1 MIKKR
6 ISLLGAAILMG
17 AASLTMA
24 EISAEQAARL
34 GQDLTPV
41 GAEKAGNADGTIPE
55 WTGGLTESLPGWPN
69 EDNYRPNPYADDE
82 IQFTITAENMDQY
95 ADRLPEAA
103 KAMFSAY
110 PNEFRMNVYPSRRT
124 AAYPQWYYDAIKA
137 NATTARLI
145 NDGNGLEGVWGS
157 IPFPIP
163 QNGNEVIWNHMLRF
177 QAVSRTANMRE
188 NIIYANGSRLD
199 YLRTNVVDYVF
210 YNPEPTDEQIAAG
223 DTMKYSH
230 TTIEPSRDAGDGLLA
245 IENIDPVK
253 NPRKAWQYDPGER
266 RVRRAP
272 NLVFDTPDLAINT
285 IDDFDIFSG
294 SPEKYDWKLIGKRE
308 MYVPYNNNEI
318 NSPRRKLME
327 TTPPN
332 FLDAEALR
340 YELHRVWVV
349 EATVA
354 EGKRHIYGKRVFY
367 IDEDTWNILASDKY
381 DNSGELWRVA
391 FSYPVVAPEVPT
403 TAGAAYVHV
412 DLKKNGYYLAFNTL
426 ESSSGWD
433 YTQPQQDAK
442 FFTPAALRRR
452 GR

>member
-1 MIKKR
+1 MIKKS
-6 ISLLGAAILMG
+6 ISLIGSLALVGATS
-17 AASLTMA
+17 AALA
-24 EISAEQAARL
+24 EISADEAARL

-41 GAEKAGNADGTIPE
+41 GAQMAGNADGTIPA
-55 WTGGLTESLPGWPN
+55 WTGGITEPLPGWPN
-69 EDNYRPNPYADDE
+69 EDNYRPNPHADDE
-82 IQFTITAENMDQY
+82 ILFTITAENVDQY
-95 ADRLPEAA
+95 ADKLPEAA
-103 KAMFSAY
+103 KAMFRAY
-110 PNEFRMNVYPSRRT
+110 PQDFKMNIYPSRRT
-124 AAYPQWYYDAIKA
+124 AAYPQWYYDAIKT

-145 NDGNGLEGVWGS
+145 NDGNGVEGVWGS
-157 IPFPIP
+157 VPFPIP

-177 QAVSRTANMRE
+177 QAISRTANMRE

-199 YLRTNVVDYVF
+199 YLRTNVVDYAF
-210 YNPEPTDEQIAAG
+210 YAPEPTEEQKAAG
-223 DTMKYSH
+223 DTTKYSH

-272 NLVFDTPDLAINT
+272 NLSFDTPDLAINT

-294 SPEKYDWKLIGKRE
+294 SPEKYDWKLVGKKE

-318 NSPRRKLME
+318 NSPRRKLKE

-332 FLDAEALR
+332 FLDSDALR

-354 EGKRHIYGKRVFY
+354 EGKRHIYARRVFY
-367 IDEDTWNILASDKY
+367 IDEDTWNILVSDKY
-381 DNSGELWRVA
+381 DNSSELWRVA
-391 FSYPVVAPEVPT
+391 FAYPVVAPEVPT

-426 ESSSGWD
+426 ESNKGWD